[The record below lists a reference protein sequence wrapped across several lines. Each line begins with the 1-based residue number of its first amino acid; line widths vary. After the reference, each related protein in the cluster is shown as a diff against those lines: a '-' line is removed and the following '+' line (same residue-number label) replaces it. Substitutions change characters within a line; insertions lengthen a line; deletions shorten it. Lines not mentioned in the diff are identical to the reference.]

1 MSRKTKS
8 SGNPLKNSNSMGVK
22 NEEYTAHN
30 NMNFVH
36 VLYHLH
42 FYNLIFKSITASIFF
57 SSSSQKSKQQG
68 KAKLIFK
75 FWKW

>member
-1 MSRKTKS
+1 
-8 SGNPLKNSNSMGVK
+8 MGVK

-57 SSSSQKSKQQG
+57 FLFLLLKNQNNKEKPN
-68 KAKLIFK
+68 
-75 FWKW
+75 